1 MEDVLQ
7 KKVPVKVKGKTL
19 FTFQDFGLTSRDR
32 ASTIEYKEPET
43 LEWIDKIDGEGTLFD
58 IGANIGI
65 FSLYAAATKNIR
77 TIAFEP
83 QFLNF
88 ALLTLNCIENNFN
101 ELISCFPICLG
112 DQLTISELNM
122 FLGSGWGTA
131 NSTFG
136 RKIDS
141 QGDLR
146 NFEISHGSIGL
157 TLDYFVKEFKVNPSH
172 IKIDVDGNE
181 LLVLKG
187 AHETLSNAHTES
199 LLIEL
204 CTTHKEYNESIK
216 LIESFGF
223 NLAKKGVEKKNTL
236 NHIYYKS

>member
-1 MEDVLQ
+1 
-7 KKVPVKVKGKTL
+7 
-19 FTFQDFGLTSRDR
+19 
-32 ASTIEYKEPET
+32 
-43 LEWIDKIDGEGTLFD
+43 
-58 IGANIGI
+58 
-65 FSLYAAATKNIR
+65 
-77 TIAFEP
+77 
-83 QFLNF
+83 
-88 ALLTLNCIENNFN
+88 
-101 ELISCFPICLG
+101 
-112 DQLTISELNM
+112 M

-146 NFEISHGSIGL
+146 NFEMSHGSVGL

-187 AHETLSNAHTES
+187 AHETLSSANTES

-204 CTTHKEYNESIK
+204 CTTLKEYEESIR
-216 LIESFGF
+216 LIESYGF
-223 NLAKKGVEKKNTL
+223 HLAKKGIEKKNTL
-236 NHIYYKS
+236 NHIYLLQKLTKKNFIIAKKNYQKVLGKKVNILSFNY